1 VSTPAVPACRNC
13 GAPAGAKYC
22 PECGQ
27 DTAPHPPTAREFL
40 HEFIGHYVAVEG
52 SLWITLRKLMV
63 PGALTLDF
71 FAGRKRRYVHPLRLY
86 LTASVVFFLVAK
98 VFLPTGGAQ
107 TAAEGRTARHGVGV
121 FQCDVGDAFCDHVA
135 QRFRERFGTRTR
147 AQAVDY
153 MMERLVSLFPYAM
166 FVLLPVFALLTR
178 AVYWNRPYNYGEHL
192 VFALHVHAFVF
203 FVGALVA
210 PFGMPILWTV
220 PAAVYLSAAMAKVF
234 GGRRWPSILRAVF
247 VFVTYFMLLVAAIVA
262 LMVAIAFL

>member
-1 VSTPAVPACRNC
+1 VSTPAVAACRNC
-13 GAPAGAKYC
+13 GAPAGGKYC

-27 DTAPHPPTAREFL
+27 DTAPHPPSAREFL
-40 HEFIGHYVAVEG
+40 HEFAAHYVAIEG
-52 SLWITLRKLMV
+52 SLWITLRKLLV
-63 PGALTLDF
+63 PGALTLDY

-98 VFLPTGGAQ
+98 VFLPSGDAHLAPEGK
-107 TAAEGRTARHGVGV
+107 TANHSVGT
-121 FQCDVGDAFCDHVA
+121 FQCDEGDAFCKHVA
-135 QRFRERFGTRTR
+135 QRFRERFGAKTRT
-147 AQAVDY
+147 QAVDY
-153 MMERLVSLFPYAM
+153 VMERLVSLFPYAM

-192 VFALHVHAFVF
+192 VFALHVHAFAF

-220 PAAVYLSAAMAKVF
+220 PAAVYLSAAMGKVF

-247 VFVTYFMLLVAAIVA
+247 VFVTYFLLLAAAIVA
-262 LMVAIAFL
+262 LVVAIAFL

>member
-1 VSTPAVPACRNC
+1 MSSPAVPACRNC
-13 GAPAGAKYC
+13 GAPAGGKYC

-40 HEFIGHYVAVEG
+40 HEFVAHYVAIEG

-63 PGALTLDF
+63 PGALTLDY

-98 VFLPTGGAQ
+98 VFLPFGDTHVPGAGVK
-107 TAAEGRTARHGVGV
+107 AGHEVGV
-121 FQCDVGDAFCDHVA
+121 FQCDAGDAFCNHVA
-135 QRFRERFGTRTR
+135 QRFRERFGARTRT
-147 AQAVDY
+147 QAADY

-210 PFGMPILWTV
+210 PLGMPILWTV
-220 PAAVYLSAAMAKVF
+220 PAAVYLSAAMARVF
-234 GGRRWPSILRAVF
+234 GGRRWPSILRVVF
-247 VFVTYFMLLVAAIVA
+247 VFLTYFILLTAAIIA
-262 LMVAIAFL
+262 LMLAIAFL

>member
-1 VSTPAVPACRNC
+1 
-13 GAPAGAKYC
+13 
-22 PECGQ
+22 
-27 DTAPHPPTAREFL
+27 
-40 HEFIGHYVAVEG
+40 
-52 SLWITLRKLMV
+52 MV

-98 VFLPTGGAQ
+98 VFLPLGDTHVTGVGVKASQ
-107 TAAEGRTARHGVGV
+107 EVGV
-121 FQCDVGDAFCDHVA
+121 FQCDVGDTFCEHVRD
-135 QRFRERFGTRTR
+135 RFRERFGAKTRT
-147 AQAVDY
+147 QAADY

-220 PAAVYLSAAMAKVF
+220 PAAAYLSAAMTKVF
-234 GGRRWPSILRAVF
+234 GGRRWPSILRGLVF
-247 VFVTYFMLLVAAIVA
+247 SPTCC
-262 LMVAIAFL
+262 

>member
-1 VSTPAVPACRNC
+1 VSTAAVVACRNC
-13 GAPAGAKYC
+13 GAPAGGKYC

-40 HEFIGHYVAVEG
+40 HEFAAHYVAIEG
-52 SLWITLRKLMV
+52 SLWITLRKLLV
-63 PGALTLDF
+63 PGALTLDY

-98 VFLPTGGAQ
+98 VFLPFGDTHVTGAGVKAGQ
-107 TAAEGRTARHGVGV
+107 GVGV
-121 FQCDVGDAFCDHVA
+121 FRCDVGDALCDHVA
-135 QRFRERFGTRTR
+135 QRFRERFGARTRT
-147 AQAVDY
+147 QAADY

-210 PFGMPILWTV
+210 PLGMPILWTV
-220 PAAVYLSAAMAKVF
+220 PAAVYLSAAMANVF
-234 GGRRWPSILRAVF
+234 GGRRWPSILRVVF
-247 VFVTYFMLLVAAIVA
+247 VFLTYFVLLTAAIVA
-262 LMVAIAFL
+262 LMLAIAFL

>member
-1 VSTPAVPACRNC
+1 MSSPAVPACRNC
-13 GAPAGAKYC
+13 GAPAGGKFC

-27 DTAPHPPTAREFL
+27 DTAPHPPSAREFL
-40 HEFIGHYVAVEG
+40 HEFAGHYIAIEG
-52 SLWITLRKLMV
+52 SLWITLKKLV
-63 PGALTLDF
+63 IPGALTLDY

-98 VFLPTGGAQ
+98 VFLPFPDVHMTPEGMATG
-107 TAAEGRTARHGVGV
+107 HGFGL
-121 FQCDVGDAFCDHVA
+121 FQCDPGDTRCEHLA
-135 QRFRERFGTRTR
+135 QRFHERFGGMSH

-153 MMERLVSLFPYAM
+153 LMGRLVALFPYAM

-203 FVGALVA
+203 LVGALVA

-220 PAAVYLSAAMAKVF
+220 PAAVYLSAAMGKVF
-234 GGRRWPSILRAVF
+234 GGRPWPSILRVVF
-247 VFVTYFMLLVAAIVA
+247 VFLTYIALLTAAAIV
-262 LMVAIAFL
+262 LMLAIALL